1 MAIFKMPFMY
11 KLTQSMADNTYC
23 RTRGKN
29 VVKTKIDTNS
39 SNTEKQQ
46 VQRLKMKQLMQLCK
60 VFNAAIRV
68 GFPGRPRDYTSWNAF
83 VSANGEVVLV
93 DDKMSVTI
101 NYDRILVAQGSRE
114 VVEGV
119 TVVKD
124 ADAHT
129 LTFSHEAE
137 DFGYGAEPTDVLY
150 AVVLEKQKLRSKLF
164 RLDTRK
170 DDTPVSVSLPAQWD
184 MANLL
189 VYVFVLSENGKI
201 ASDSLVVPVA

>member
-60 VFNAAIRV
+60 VFHAAIKV
-68 GFPGRPRDYTSWNAF
+68 GFHGHPRDYTPWNAF
-83 VSANGEVVLV
+83 VSANGEVVQV
-93 DDKMSVTI
+93 DDQMSVTI
-101 NYDRILVAQGSRE
+101 DYDRILVAKGSRE

-124 ADAHT
+124 ADART
-129 LTFSHEAE
+129 LTFSHEAG

-164 RLDTRK
+164 RLNTRK
-170 DDTPVSVSLPAQWD
+170 DNDSVSVPLPARWD

-189 VYVFVLSENGKI
+189 VYVFVLSENGKV
-201 ASDSLVVPVA
+201 ASDSLVIPVT